1 MKESTD
7 QIEDCGLTR
16 AIRPDDEHDL
26 TLVHSERD
34 FPHCAQATKA
44 LRDLAE
50 FEDRRHVNFLLWF
63 RRRAGLLQWR
73 SPAVGAFGL
82 FPAGPLKPP
91 PIPPPKTK
99 HRPPTATPRSKNY
112 VPSTIYWNTPN
123 E

>member
-26 TLVHSERD
+26 TLVHGERD

-63 RRRAGLLQWR
+63 RRRRGCCSDVR
-73 SPAVGAFGL
+73 RRVGPFGL
-82 FPAGPLKPP
+82 FANKPLDRANSSRAK
-91 PIPPPKTK
+91 
-99 HRPPTATPRSKNY
+99 KNN
-112 VPSTIYWNTPN
+112 ST
-123 E
+123 